1 MRSFWLSLCSV
12 AVLASGGCPS
22 ADQRNPFLT
31 LTEEFG
37 ATSSD
42 SDGNGSGGGGG
53 GSTAG
58 GTFRRSMTPTLE
70 NTDDT
75 AEVSVS
81 VAAWVNASSIRSAEQ
96 QDALIANGYVQ
107 LTRTVNLGTV
117 YTLPPGTF
125 VLNGPGLAGA
135 TRHTLGRVRE
145 QPIIPTTAEISLIAP
160 DVLLLFL
167 MPPTSCETPAFVF
180 TVDGFP
186 VDRDPPLVEGA
197 GEEPIRADAG
207 SYNDQGTKTL
217 AQVDAYQ
224 CSPLK
229 PGLFLKVGG
238 GAQAPNEFFE
248 GDNVRVTFQLFP
260 NDDGNNAIVTYE

>member
-1 MRSFWLSLCSV
+1 MRSFWLSLCSI
-12 AVLASGGCPS
+12 AVLAAGGCPS
-22 ADQRNPFLT
+22 SSDQRNPFLT

-42 SDGNGSGGGGG
+42 SDDDGSGGG

-58 GTFRRSMTPTLE
+58 DTFRRSMTLTLE
-70 NTDDT
+70 NTEDT
-75 AEVSVS
+75 AELSVS

-96 QDALIANGYVQ
+96 QDALIASGYVQ
-107 LTRTVNLGTV
+107 LTTTVNIGTV
-117 YTLPPGTF
+117 YSLPPGTF

-135 TRHTLGRVRE
+135 TMHTLGRVRE
-145 QPIIPTTAEISLIAP
+145 EPIIPTTKEISLVAP

-167 MPPTSCETPAFVF
+167 MPPTSCDTPAFQF
-180 TVDGFP
+180 TIEGFP
-186 VDRDPPLVEGA
+186 VDSDPPVVNGV
-197 GEEPIRADAG
+197 GEPIASLAG
-207 SYNDQGTKTL
+207 SYNDYGVKTL
-217 AQVDAYQ
+217 AQIDAYQ

-248 GDNVRVTFQLFP
+248 GDNVRATFFLFP
-260 NDDGNNAIVTYE
+260 NEDGDTAHISFE